1 MVQIALRRG
10 SNGHEKFFEVDHSVA
25 VLIERIKRIS
35 IDRAD
40 VLGNTMINVSLLAI
54 IIRFTVRIEQLVGFD
69 KLRLVQF
76 STGTITHEALE
87 HVPMTT
93 VASCR
98 VERTACHSRIS
109 TMRDRIGRVCFDRDL
124 TFFRVLRIGEEKS
137 DF

>member
-35 IDRAD
+35 IDRAN
-40 VLGNTMINVSLLAI
+40 VLRNSMINVSLLAI

-87 HVPMTT
+87 HVLDDNGG
-93 VASCR
+93 V
-98 VERTACHSRIS
+98 V
-109 TMRDRIGRVCFDRDL
+109 
-124 TFFRVLRIGEEKS
+124 
-137 DF
+137 